1 MESSQSPDTKEI
13 KRAKRPPSEDP
24 DPPSKAKERSKQK
37 KHSRLCATLG
47 EEDASVRLLEE
58 LVFGAEEQLT
68 ERLEQDSSVLLE
80 DDDDGSVCSE
90 DGDSES
96 RRPAVRSA
104 AWEDEDD
111 ELDEEI
117 DMTHRFRRDFKKSE
131 TENKMTKQRLQQRL
145 KEQFQKAMGGTPSWA
160 EATTKKRQKKAG
172 HEAEDEDESEELLR
186 RTGNFV
192 GSSESLP
199 KGIIKIKKC
208 LNANN
213 ECPGSDQLTS
223 VQFHPS
229 AQIVMTAGLDHSISL
244 FQSRSVSGTHAESHT
259 PYSSSAAMNKH
270 SLCSR
275 IVTSRPLEGELL
287 TAVSVREVDGKSNPK
302 IQTIHLE
309 NYPVNK
315 ASFSADGEHIVAT
328 GMRNKLFYI
337 YDMMEGKVLPVSSV
351 RGLNEQKVSDFQ
363 VSPDGKYLLLSGYAG
378 YLHLMTTKT
387 REVIR
392 SMKMNG
398 SVCAAAFTADS
409 SKIFANSQE
418 GEVFIWDVQSSKCLK
433 KFADDGCV
441 QGTSLALSRDGQY
454 LACGSQSGVVNIYSQ
469 NDCLHKLEPRPLKAV
484 MNLVTAA
491 TSLCFNNT
499 SEILAIGSKADD
511 EASRLVHLPSFTVFS
526 NFPQFQKKTI
536 FRTRCLDFSPRSGF
550 YSVANN
556 KGNALLFR

>member
-160 EATTKKRQKKAG
+160 EATTKKRQKKG

-244 FQSRSVSGTHAESHT
+244 FQ
-259 PYSSSAAMNKH
+259 
-270 SLCSR
+270 
-275 IVTSRPLEGELL
+275 
-287 TAVSVREVDGKSNPK
+287 VDGKSNPK

-556 KGNALLFR
+556 KGNALLFRLLHYSDF